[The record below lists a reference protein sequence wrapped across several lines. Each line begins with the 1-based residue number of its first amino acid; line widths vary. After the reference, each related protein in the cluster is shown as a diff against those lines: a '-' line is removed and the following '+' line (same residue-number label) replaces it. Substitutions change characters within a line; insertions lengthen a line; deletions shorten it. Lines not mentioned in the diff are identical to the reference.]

1 MYLYLYKLNAIDTI
15 SLFVKYNS
23 KILSYKKILQLQR
36 LTKFI
41 YLTFFIEFI
50 VFEKY
55 KYIYNFKNFLTLYL
69 SEFFSSSDLP
79 FYVLM
84 LVTTFLV

>member
-23 KILSYKKILQLQR
+23 KILSYKKILQR

-69 SEFFSSSDLP
+69 SEFFSSSDLS

>member
-1 MYLYLYKLNAIDTI
+1 MYLYLYKLNTIDTI

-23 KILSYKKILQLQR
+23 KILSYKKILQR

-69 SEFFSSSDLP
+69 SEFFSSSDLS